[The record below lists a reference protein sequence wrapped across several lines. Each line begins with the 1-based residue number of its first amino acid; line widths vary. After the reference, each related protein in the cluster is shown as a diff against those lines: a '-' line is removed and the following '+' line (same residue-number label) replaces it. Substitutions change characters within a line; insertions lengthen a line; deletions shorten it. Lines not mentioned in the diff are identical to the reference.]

1 VRSIE
6 TEIDVAAAPET
17 VWDVLLDFDSYP
29 EWNPLITRA
38 SGTVAEGERLTVR
51 VEPPG
56 LPGQTF
62 RPRVMA
68 VDPPYRLRWQGRLFV
83 PGLFD
88 GEHEFEIAPRD
99 EGVRFVQR
107 EDFSGLLL
115 PVLLREDAM
124 VRGFD
129 AMNAALKAR
138 VEGATE

>member
-1 VRSIE
+1 MRTIE
-6 TEIDVAAAPET
+6 TDIHVDADPAAVWET
-17 VWDVLLDFDSYP
+17 LVDFESYP

-38 SGTVAEGERLTVR
+38 SGTVAAGERLRVR

-62 RPRVMA
+62 RPRVLA
-68 VDPPYRLRWQGRLFV
+68 VDPERRLRWRGRLFV

-88 GEHEFEIAPRD
+88 GEHEFAIEPT
-99 EGVRFVQR
+99 EGGVRFVQR

-138 VEGATE
+138 VEGA